1 MSRIFTK
8 SGEELILPTQ
18 KKTYQGMGSNTKYSK
33 KSNSSG
39 RKPYRGQG
47 KK

>member
-1 MSRIFTK
+1 MARIFTK

-18 KKTYQGMGSNTKYSK
+18 KKTYQGKGSNTKYAK